1 MDTREDD
8 PSCGSGLGGLALTSP
23 LALRFSSERVRECFG
38 SANRLSW
45 FQERRIDNDAPTA
58 RRHQI
63 RLRQWCRIPHPPK
76 WPGTTSA
83 RHPSCSG
90 AHLPDTE
97 LGCSSNH
104 GASLSAYSL
113 PRFLTH
119 SALHAVLCEALTNTK
134 ALLQRLE
141 AGIYVPKDR
150 QR

>member
-1 MDTREDD
+1 MLWECE
-8 PSCGSGLGGLALTSP
+8 SAKLVSG
-23 LALRFSSERVRECFG
+23 
-38 SANRLSW
+38 
-45 FQERRIDNDAPTA
+45 RRIDNDAPIA